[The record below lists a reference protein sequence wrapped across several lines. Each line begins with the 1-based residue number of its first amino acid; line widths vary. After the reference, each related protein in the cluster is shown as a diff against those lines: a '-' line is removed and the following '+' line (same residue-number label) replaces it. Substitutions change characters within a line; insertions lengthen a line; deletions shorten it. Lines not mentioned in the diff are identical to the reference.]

1 MPKLQKRRPASKMPD
16 TDDKVG
22 YGRPPKHSRFQP
34 GQSGNSRGRPRG
46 TKNLATD
53 LREELAERIPIRE
66 GERSLQVSKQR
77 ALLKAM
83 MARALKG
90 DARSAAILLGLMAK
104 VLEPEGS
111 AHDGDG
117 LDANDAAI
125 LENFLSRRSVP
136 PTSTGED

>member
-1 MPKLQKRRPASKMPD
+1 MPD
-16 TDDKVG
+16 PDDKVG

-46 TKNLATD
+46 TNNLATD

-66 GERSLQVSKQR
+66 GERSLKVSKQR

-83 MARALKG
+83 MAKALKG
-90 DARSAAILLGLMAK
+90 DARAAAILLGLMTK

-111 AHDGDG
+111 AQDADG

-125 LENFLSRRSVP
+125 LENFLSRRGVP
-136 PTSTGED
+136 PTSTGEG

>member
-1 MPKLQKRRPASKMPD
+1 MSD
-16 TDDKVG
+16 NDEDKVG

-34 GQSGNSRGRPRG
+34 GQSGNARGRPRG

-66 GERSLQVSKQR
+66 GERSLKVSKQR

-83 MARALKG
+83 MAKALKG
-90 DARSAAILLGLMAK
+90 DARSAAVLLGLMAK
-104 VLEPEGS
+104 ILEPGE
-111 AHDGDG
+111 AAGDADA

-125 LENFLSRRSVP
+125 LENFLSRRTLP
-136 PTSTGED
+136 PTSTGEG

>member
-1 MPKLQKRRPASKMPD
+1 MAD

-34 GQSGNSRGRPRG
+34 GQSGNPRGRPGG

-66 GERSLQVSKQR
+66 GDRSLQVSKQR

-83 MARALKG
+83 MAKALKG
-90 DARSAAILLGLMAK
+90 DARSAAVLLGLMAK
-104 VLEPEGS
+104 ILEPEGS
-111 AHDGDG
+111 AHDADG

-125 LENFLSRRSVP
+125 LENFLSRRTVP
-136 PTSTGED
+136 PTSTGEG

>member
-1 MPKLQKRRPASKMPD
+1 MSNNDEDR
-16 TDDKVG
+16 VG

-34 GQSGNSRGRPRG
+34 GQSGNARGRPRG

-66 GERSLQVSKQR
+66 GERSLKVSKQR

-83 MARALKG
+83 MAKALKG

-104 VLEPEGS
+104 ILEPAE
-111 AHDGDG
+111 AAGDADA

-125 LENFLSRRSVP
+125 LENFLSRRTVP
-136 PTSTGED
+136 PTSTGEG

>member
-1 MPKLQKRRPASKMPD
+1 MSE

-83 MARALKG
+83 MAKALKG

-104 VLEPEGS
+104 ILEPEGS
-111 AHDGDG
+111 PHGTDG

-125 LENFLSRRSVP
+125 LENFLSRHGVP
-136 PTSTGED
+136 PTSTGEG